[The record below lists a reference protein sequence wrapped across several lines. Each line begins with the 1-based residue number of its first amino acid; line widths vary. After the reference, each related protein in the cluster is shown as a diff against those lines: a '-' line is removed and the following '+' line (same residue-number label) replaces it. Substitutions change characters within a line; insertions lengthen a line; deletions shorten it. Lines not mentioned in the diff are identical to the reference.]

1 MPCYFKLY
9 YVKNINKDNANSLL
23 SSSKICITY
32 FIKHLLV
39 GSYLK
44 LPIWVSLVLIS
55 FLIVTVKLYYTA
67 NKNT

>member
-1 MPCYFKLY
+1 MLCYFTLY

-23 SSSKICITY
+23 LSSKICITY

-55 FLIVTVKLYYTA
+55 F
-67 NKNT
+67 